1 MKSLI
6 GETNSAT
13 FILLKDNIEDVLSNL
28 TLIKNS
34 HQSLNINIYK
44 SNGHF
49 ASEIRELCLAID
61 IVRGGLNRKINFSER
76 YNTPASPYIAT
87 AIRFDSSAKRSL
99 FFDMRYSEMILD
111 HLLLTDNSLCRLG
124 GLIEIAKDAIKQINS
139 IHDSYQIINDLDS
152 SFNTENILD
161 TNIRLCKEKIND
173 SCFAN
178 FGIGALNYLE
188 STFKE
193 WHKESQWN
201 SEI

>member
-1 MKSLI
+1 
-6 GETNSAT
+6 
-13 FILLKDNIEDVLSNL
+13 
-28 TLIKNS
+28 
-34 HQSLNINIYK
+34 
-44 SNGHF
+44 
-49 ASEIRELCLAID
+49 
-61 IVRGGLNRKINFSER
+61 
-76 YNTPASPYIAT
+76 
-87 AIRFDSSAKRSL
+87 
-99 FFDMRYSEMILD
+99 MRYSEMILD